1 MPWNALLL
9 ALVGGYLF
17 CRQWNRSRYTVN
29 RADGQRLL
37 LEASLWGVLLLIIS
51 FFTVRLLCLNFPAFH
66 LQWRSFIQYPNVGT
80 PLGALMLGLLA
91 PRLLNRFFHEN
102 LENIRSYDEF
112 SDYFGTLL
120 FQSQLTNGLICADLK
135 NGKVYIGIVK
145 KCNSPG
151 RHDTGGSIL
160 LQPYLSGYRNKD
172 THELVLRTD
181 YTHVNQLIS
190 KDLEEARSTQEQA
203 QRALEDTKKPGND
216 SNRLSLSNSLEKAN
230 RIFDEALQD
239 ANEKLDCLIIAI
251 STSELMTVRPFNLS
265 LFEDFMQSV
274 PQTTTTPPDNSP
286 PDCR

>member
-1 MPWNALLL
+1 
-9 ALVGGYLF
+9 V
-17 CRQWNRSRYTVN
+17 
-29 RADGQRLL
+29 
-37 LEASLWGVLLLIIS
+37 
-51 FFTVRLLCLNFPAFH
+51 
-66 LQWRSFIQYPNVGT
+66 
-80 PLGALMLGLLA
+80 
-91 PRLLNRFFHEN
+91 
-102 LENIRSYDEF
+102 
-112 SDYFGTLL
+112 
-120 FQSQLTNGLICADLK
+120 
-135 NGKVYIGIVK
+135 
-145 KCNSPG
+145 
-151 RHDTGGSIL
+151 
-160 LQPYLSGYRNKD
+160 QPYLSGYRNKD

-265 LFEDFMQSV
+265 LFEDFMQPV